1 MDGEITPGEL
11 AERLDDEDAVPDGD
25 GPLVVD
31 IRRPDAYRQGH
42 IPESLNIPLPDLATD
57 VSRVAD
63 ADHVV
68 TVCPHGKD
76 SRKAARLVAAHEDF
90 EGRVES
96 LAGGLTAW
104 EGALTRGSVDG
115 PGGDETGEGADGRP
129 EAPF

>member
-1 MDGEITPGEL
+1 MDGEITPAELEAALDGE
-11 AERLDDEDAVPDGD
+11 

-68 TVCPHGKD
+68 TVCPHGKA
-76 SRKAARLVAAHEDF
+76 SRKAARLIAAYEGF

-96 LAGGLTAW
+96 LDGGLTAW
-104 EGALTRGSVDG
+104 DGALARGSVDG
-115 PGGDETGEGADGRP
+115 PGGGGTGEGAGGSPD
-129 EAPF
+129 APF